1 MEKKEIYESPL
12 VEVVEVHV
20 EQGFANSKGSQ
31 PTGNTPGLGDG
42 GNW

>member
-20 EQGFANSKGSQ
+20 EQGFAQSLGSG
-31 PTGNTPGLGDG
+31 TGDG
-42 GNW
+42 GNNNNPF

>member
-20 EQGFANSKGSQ
+20 EQGFASSGDAPA
-31 PTGNTPGLGDG
+31 PTYEEDR
-42 GNW
+42 W